1 MFQIEDFVEGSMKK
15 YLVGLLIVLGIGVGI
30 FVFTP
35 SPPDSVVLLDNTSG
49 DVIATVA
56 AVACG
61 ICCCPGFLCI
71 FIKKLRFPMLIIV
84 SFILLLFLTATCLD
98 HAFKNLNYVFSSD
111 KTPVE
116 RPCVITYHKHN
127 QSTHIRED
135 RRTGKDVFGHNKEY
149 VTEHEETTDLYEVKF
164 RFLDD
169 GENGTEHVISRDAPF
184 EFYNRVF
191 EGDTCI
197 AYVLTGA
204 FGLDYVN
211 DMRVKKRGR

>member
-1 MFQIEDFVEGSMKK
+1 MFQVEDFVEGPMQKS
-15 YLVGLLIVLGIGVGI
+15 LVGLLIVLGVSVGI

-35 SPPDSVVLLDNTSG
+35 SPPDSVVMLDSTSG
-49 DVIATVA
+49 DIIATVA

-84 SFILLLFLTATCLD
+84 SFILLLFLAAVCLD
-98 HAFKNLNYVFSSD
+98 HAYKNLNYAFSQD
-111 KTPVE
+111 KSPVE
-116 RPCVITYHKHN
+116 RLCVITHHKHN
-127 QSTHIRED
+127 RSTHIRED
-135 RRTGKDVFGHNKEY
+135 RRTGKDVFGNNKEY
-149 VTEHEETTDLYEVKF
+149 VTEHEETTDEYVVKF
-164 RFLDD
+164 RFLDE
-169 GENGTEHVISRDAPF
+169 GKNATEHVISQDSPF
-184 EFYNRVF
+184 EFYNRVY

-204 FGLDYVN
+204 FGIDYVN

>member
-1 MFQIEDFVEGSMKK
+1 MFQVEDFVEGPMQKS
-15 YLVGLLIVLGIGVGI
+15 LVGLLIVLGVSVGI

-35 SPPDSVVLLDNTSG
+35 SPPDSVVMLDSTSG
-49 DVIATVA
+49 DIIATVA

-84 SFILLLFLTATCLD
+84 SFILLLFLAAVCLD
-98 HAFKNLNYVFSSD
+98 HAYKNLNYAFSQD
-111 KTPVE
+111 KSPVE
-116 RPCVITYHKHN
+116 RLCVITHHKHN
-127 QSTHIRED
+127 RSTHIRED
-135 RRTGKDVFGHNKEY
+135 RRTGKDVFGNNKEY
-149 VTEHEETTDLYEVKF
+149 VTEHEETTDEYVVRF
-164 RFLDD
+164 RFLDEGD
-169 GENGTEHVISRDAPF
+169 NATEHVISQDSPF

-204 FGLDYVN
+204 FGIDYVN

>member
-1 MFQIEDFVEGSMKK
+1 MFQVEDFVEGTLKK
-15 YLVGLLIVLGIGVGI
+15 YLVGLLIVVGVGVGV

-35 SPPDSVVLLDNTSG
+35 SPPDSVVMLDNTAG

-84 SFILLLFLTATCLD
+84 SFILLLFLAATCLE
-98 HAFKNLNYVFSSD
+98 HAYMNLNYAFSSD

-116 RPCVITYHKHN
+116 RLCAITYHKHN
-127 QSTHIRED
+127 RSTQTHRD
-135 RRTGKDVFGHNKEY
+135 SRMGKDVFGNEKEY
-149 VTEHEETTDLYEVKF
+149 VTEHEETTDTYVVKF
-164 RFLDD
+164 HFLDE
-169 GENGTEHVISRDAPF
+169 GENATEHVISQDSPF

-197 AYVLTGA
+197 AYILTGA
-204 FGLDYVN
+204 FGIDYVN